1 MLAAARAGHP
11 MPTPVEGETP
21 DLVGFM
27 EYLRAAAGH
36 MLRLSGWTGDLDVD
50 VMDVS
55 ASGDVGEADPTP
67 ATASDG

>member
-1 MLAAARAGHP
+1 
-11 MPTPVEGETP
+11 
-21 DLVGFM
+21 
-27 EYLRAAAGH
+27 